1 MNLLLGRREGKL
13 GEQFPYSY
21 FGPYERREI
30 GDHLKILK
38 KWIKHFLEWVRV
50 EGRGVVFCEALSCV
64 WPFGVIYTPC
74 MLLCA
79 PLLDVVNII
88 DLCLSKKKKKS
99 PRVLLSAIL

>member
-38 KWIKHFLEWVRV
+38 KWIKHSNNHFCTIFSSGLEWKAGVLFFV
-50 EGRGVVFCEALSCV
+50 KLLVVFGILESYIHHVCFCV
-64 WPFGVIYTPC
+64 P
-74 MLLCA
+74 LC
-79 PLLDVVNII
+79 
-88 DLCLSKKKKKS
+88 
-99 PRVLLSAIL
+99 